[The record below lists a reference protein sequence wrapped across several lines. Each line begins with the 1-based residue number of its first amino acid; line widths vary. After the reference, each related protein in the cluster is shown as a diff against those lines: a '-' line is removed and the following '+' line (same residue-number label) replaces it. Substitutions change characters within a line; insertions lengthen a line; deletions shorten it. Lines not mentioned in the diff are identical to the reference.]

1 MITIAIVLTIVLL
14 PLAAFLISI
23 KRADISTRP
32 KHASFNLKRVRQ
44 AIAGWLIADVAFPWL
59 LIVFGCDGREYMFL
73 PLIFNV
79 VAAVVAV
86 IFVFT
91 WAKKK

>member
-59 LIVFGCDGREYMFL
+59 LIFVGCGGKEYMFL

-79 VAAVVAV
+79 VAAIVAV
-86 IFVFT
+86 ILIFT

>member
-44 AIAGWLIADVAFPWL
+44 VIAGWLIADVERQANPIPVSESVVQPLWNEDL
-59 LIVFGCDGREYMFL
+59 MSNIV
-73 PLIFNV
+73 
-79 VAAVVAV
+79 
-86 IFVFT
+86 
-91 WAKKK
+91 

>member
-44 AIAGWLIADVAFPWL
+44 AIAGWLIADVAFSWL
-59 LIVFGCDGREYMFL
+59 LIIIGCGGKEYMFL

-79 VAAVVAV
+79 VAAIVAV
-86 IFVFT
+86 ILVFT
-91 WAKKK
+91 WARKK

>member
-14 PLAAFLISI
+14 PLSVFLISI
-23 KRADISTRP
+23 KSDNSTRP
-32 KHASFNLKRVRQ
+32 KHASFNLKRVRR

-59 LIVFGCDGREYMFL
+59 LIIMGCGGKEYMFL

-79 VAAVVAV
+79 VAAILAV
-86 IFVFT
+86 ILVFT
-91 WAKKK
+91 WAKKKS